1 MSSPTPAY
9 SPSNQS
15 GRRKLSGTRKS
26 QRGESWL
33 AVAMAIMFTLV
44 SFVTCKDDSHIMAS
58 VARGDVII
66 ASTTHGEVIW
76 VKIPK
81 AHLSVE
87 SPCSSQDCYAVCATL
102 PTAVRESFVPPL
114 RCLPGWSRPPGLGG
128 HPGPMDN
135 ARPSRR

>member
-1 MSSPTPAY
+1 
-9 SPSNQS
+9 
-15 GRRKLSGTRKS
+15 
-26 QRGESWL
+26 
-33 AVAMAIMFTLV
+33 MAIMLTLV

-102 PTAVRESFVPPL
+102 PTAVRESFVPSL
-114 RCLPGWSRPPGLGG
+114 RCAPGWMKPPGLGG
-128 HPGPMDN
+128 HPGSRDN
-135 ARPSRR
+135 AWPSRR